1 MEVAIWNLKV
11 RVSVVIP
18 TYNAGAD
25 MPRLLAALR
34 AQKPSPPDEILAI
47 DSGSKDQTCQH
58 VRDAG
63 GKVVEWREPFNHGLT
78 RDAGIRASSGE
89 IVLLTVQ
96 DAVPAGEDWLAKVV
110 SHFVDTNVAGVTT
123 RQVPPPDGPLELQI
137 KAELDAREG
146 VTRVSLANHPE
157 YASYTAAQR
166 IELYRFD
173 NVCSALRRSV
183 WEQIPFGPCRYAE
196 DYQWAKKALEA
207 GHALVRDPSAPVI
220 HAHRRNFC
228 YEFRRGLLDAWVLD
242 EAFGYRYSFLK
253 KLNRVKMLAS
263 GGAGNRNVTG
273 AKPGG
278 RMEAFKTY
286 SAHAMAR
293 SLYGCWRWTLKPL
306 GLGRGAMES
315 FTRGI

>member
-1 MEVAIWNLKV
+1 M
-11 RVSVVIP
+11 RTSVVIP
-18 TYNAGAD
+18 TYNAGDD
-25 MPRLLAALR
+25 MPRLLAVLR

-47 DSGSKDQTCQH
+47 DSGSRDQTCQH

-63 GKVVEWREPFNHGLT
+63 GKVIEYREPFNHGLT

-96 DAVPAGEDWLAKVV
+96 DAVPASDEWLARVV
-110 SHFVDTNVAGVTT
+110 AHFSDPKVAGVTT
-123 RQVPPPDGPLELQI
+123 RQIPPLDGPLELKI
-137 KAELDAREG
+137 KADLDAREG
-146 VTRVSLANHPE
+146 VQRVTLADHE
-157 YASYTAAQR
+157 DYAKYTPAQK

-183 WEQIPFGPCRYAE
+183 WEQIPFGACRYAE

-207 GHALVRDPSAPVI
+207 GHAIVRDPSAPMI
-220 HAHRRNFC
+220 HAHRRSFC

-253 KLNRVKMLAS
+253 KLNRVKMLAAGASDKKS
-263 GGAGNRNVTG
+263 GGRS
-273 AKPGG
+273 
-278 RMEAFKTY
+278 EAFKTY

-293 SLYGCWRWTLKPL
+293 CMYGCWRWTLKPL